1 MSMPPPG
8 EPGETPEQRQ
18 ARYNAAAAAHL
29 RANPSSANRDPGF
42 DINTATN
49 TFYKALGDRVASGQM
64 TLDQARAAQAE
75 MRALQ
80 LNPAAAN
87 RQTATDIAQ
96 RHLQVGRYSPSQPQ
110 GGLTAIAPQPTP
122 MPLPRMPI
130 MPQPPEREVIGL
142 RSPVPGVHGGDTRI
156 FAPTTQP
163 PMALPGG
170 TGYDEQ
176 GNMIRSKPDY
186 LSGIRSLLANFGKG
200 MGNAPM
206 QPKFIGK
213 NFTGDAPPPGKKYI
227 ETPEGLVPVPINDVP
242 VKPAMGPGLGRALG
256 MPMQGVGMA
265 PQMPMKPQGLTLS
278 NVPQQQRLTLRNPP
292 MQGNAPQYIGLANQ
306 SFQMGDPNFRFGQ
319 TPQVKAPNAQGMAMG
334 GLMEKYYGGGM
345 C

>member
-1 MSMPPPG
+1 MAVLPL
-8 EPGETPEQRQ
+8 TI
-18 ARYNAAAAAHL
+18 
-29 RANPSSANRDPGF
+29 NRDPGF

-96 RHLQVGRYSPSQPQ
+96 RHLQVGRYAPSQPQ
-110 GGLTAIAPQPTP
+110 GGLTAIAPQAIREQPIQMP
-122 MPLPRMPI
+122 MRAYYDPSGPV
-130 MPQPPEREVIGL
+130 MPQPPMPVSQPPEEIMVTPRP
-142 RSPVPGVHGGDTRI
+142 SPYP
-156 FAPTTQP
+156 AQP

-186 LSGIRSLLANFGKG
+186 LSGIRSLLANFGRG
-200 MGNAPM
+200 IGNAPM
-206 QPKFIGK
+206 QPKFIGQH
-213 NFTGDAPPPGKKYI
+213 FTGDAPPPGKKYI

-242 VKPAMGPGLGRALG
+242 MKPAMGPGLGRALG
-256 MPMQGVGMA
+256 MSMQ
-265 PQMPMKPQGLTLS
+265 PQGMTLSNAPRQLTLS
-278 NVPQQQRLTLRNPP
+278 NVP
-292 MQGNAPQYIGLANQ
+292 MQGAAPQPV
-306 SFQMGDPNFRFGQ
+306 S
-319 TPQVKAPNAQGMAMG
+319 APQGMAMG
-334 GLMEKYYGGGM
+334 GLMAKYYGGGM